1 MYRLVER
8 WGARLRG
15 RTFLI
20 DIDNTATVGAARAR
34 FSKSEDMQE
43 LVRRLVEL
51 AAKHNLW
58 LRPVHTPGAM
68 LHRPDQTSRGAA
80 VEEPRVRLR
89 REVFQSLELVH
100 GPFTEMIGPE
110 RAFARRPGSDSPKAI
125 WAHPTYDTVGSALGR
140 IGERLDPHSREITR
154 GLVLVP
160 WAPQAAWWPL
170 VRHFTCVARFGVGS
184 RHLEE
189 NRAGR
194 WTNVSARRPSVILA
208 FPVHSGTVVPLDA
221 VVVAVPADAAQFR
234 VLRVATAVV
243 AGDLLDVES
252 VEDAQIGIE
261 EAASLL
267 LDSEPDGRIDAVL
280 WCDADRLRIRVS
292 AACRPVDDEFDG
304 FRRTILDAVTDD
316 VQITHEPSS
325 GISTVEFD
333 KST

>member
-1 MYRLVER
+1 M
-8 WGARLRG
+8 
-15 RTFLI
+15 
-20 DIDNTATVGAARAR
+20 
-34 FSKSEDMQE
+34 
-43 LVRRLVEL
+43 
-51 AAKHNLW
+51 
-58 LRPVHTPGAM
+58 
-68 LHRPDQTSRGAA
+68 
-80 VEEPRVRLR
+80 
-89 REVFQSLELVH
+89 
-100 GPFTEMIGPE
+100 
-110 RAFARRPGSDSPKAI
+110 SPHANETI
-125 WAHPTYDTVGSALGR
+125 
-140 IGERLDPHSREITR
+140 
-154 GLVLVP
+154 
-160 WAPQAAWWPL
+160 
-170 VRHFTCVARFGVGS
+170 
-184 RHLEE
+184 
-189 NRAGR
+189 
-194 WTNVSARRPSVILA
+194 
-208 FPVHSGTVVPLDA
+208 PLDA

-292 AACRPVDDEFDG
+292 ATCRPVDDEFDG